1 MFNVGGFDSSAH
13 FIYQDEVVG
22 DNSKM
27 APQAGYKNL
36 DAAAI
41 AAQFNKTDPGA
52 LTQIARIVERMG
64 DEFVATALAST
75 LHREAEGGL
84 LTEGKQ
90 QRRTP
95 GGVFFYLV
103 RGRITAED
111 RKVLFP
117 RRHD

>member
-1 MFNVGGFDSSAH
+1 MFLTLSWRR
-13 FIYQDEVVG
+13 YC
-22 DNSKM
+22 
-27 APQAGYKNL
+27 QAGYKNL

-41 AAQFNKTDPGA
+41 AAQLNKTDPGA

-64 DEFVATALAST
+64 DEFIATALAST